1 MNINVRTTNITR
13 IVVSIQQQ
21 YHQALQFRIHLKKKK
36 KSMES
41 VLNSATYVA
50 SCYGIIQ

>member
-13 IVVSIQQQ
+13 IVGSIQQQ
-21 YHQALQFRIHLKKKK
+21 YHQALQFRIHLKKKE
-36 KSMES
+36 SMES